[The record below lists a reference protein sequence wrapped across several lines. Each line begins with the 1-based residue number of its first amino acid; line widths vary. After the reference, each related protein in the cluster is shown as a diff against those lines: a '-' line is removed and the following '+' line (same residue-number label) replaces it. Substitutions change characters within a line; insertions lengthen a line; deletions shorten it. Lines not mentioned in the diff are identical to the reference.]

1 MDEQDELGVPLG
13 VVFFVIA
20 LVVALV
26 IGLGVWKMNQGM
38 GVEVIEVVPTP
49 VGEIKAEAAAEA
61 ATEAQPYAP
70 VTETTMVFSDVAPVG
85 DAQLKVY
92 FNVGQTDLSD
102 DAKANV
108 TALSN
113 VIKKMDAGD
122 AVVLISGFHDESGT
136 AQVNAEVA
144 KNRALA
150 VRDALVAEGVP
161 AGMIQLRKPE
171 VTLGEGEPAEAR
183 RVEVRVQ

>member
-1 MDEQDELGVPLG
+1 MDEQDELGMPLA

-26 IGLGVWKMNQGM
+26 IGLGIWKVNQGM
-38 GVEVIEVVPTP
+38 AVEVVDVVPTP
-49 VGEIKAEAAAEA
+49 VGEVKAEAAAEA
-61 ATEAQPYAP
+61 ALEAQPYAP
-70 VTETTMVFSDVAPVG
+70 ETETTMAFSDIAPVG
-85 DAQLKVY
+85 EAQLKVY

-102 DAKANV
+102 EAKANIA
-108 TALSN
+108 ALSN
-113 VIKKMDAGD
+113 VVKKMEAGD

-144 KNRALA
+144 KNRAIA

-171 VTLGEGEPAEAR
+171 VTLGEGEAAEAR

>member
-1 MDEQDELGVPLG
+1 MDEQDDLGIPLG

-20 LVVALV
+20 LVIALV
-26 IGLGVWKMNQGM
+26 IGLGIWKVNQGQA
-38 GVEVIEVVPTP
+38 VEVVEVMPTP

-61 ATEAQPYAP
+61 AAEAQPYAP
-70 VTETTMVFSDVAPVG
+70 VTETTMVFTDIAPVG

-102 DAKANV
+102 EAKANV
-108 TALSN
+108 AALSN
-113 VIKKMDAGD
+113 VIKKMEAGD

-136 AQVNAEVA
+136 AQINAEVA
-144 KNRALA
+144 KNRAVT
-150 VRDALVAEGVP
+150 VRDALIAEGVP
-161 AGMIQLRKPE
+161 AAMIQLRKPE

>member
-1 MDEQDELGVPLG
+1 MDEQDDLGIPLG

-20 LVVALV
+20 LVIALV
-26 IGLGVWKMNQGM
+26 IGLGIWKMNQGQA
-38 GVEVIEVVPTP
+38 VEVVEVMPTP
-49 VGEIKAEAAAEA
+49 VGEIKAEAAEA
-61 ATEAQPYAP
+61 TAEAQPYAP
-70 VTETTMVFSDVAPVG
+70 ATETTMVFTDIAPVG

-102 DAKANV
+102 EAKANV
-108 TALSN
+108 AALSN

-144 KNRALA
+144 KNRAMA
-150 VRDALVAEGVP
+150 VRDALIAEGVP
-161 AGMIQLRKPE
+161 AAMIQLRKPE

>member
-1 MDEQDELGVPLG
+1 MDEQDDLGIPLG

-20 LVVALV
+20 LVIALV
-26 IGLGVWKMNQGM
+26 IGLGIWKVNQGQA
-38 GVEVIEVVPTP
+38 VEVVEVMPTP

-61 ATEAQPYAP
+61 QPYAP
-70 VTETTMVFSDVAPVG
+70 ATETTMVFTDIAPVG

-92 FNVGQTDLSD
+92 FNVGQTDLSEE
-102 DAKANV
+102 ARGNIS
-108 TALSN
+108 ALSN
-113 VIKKMDAGD
+113 VIKKMGVGD

-136 AQVNAEVA
+136 AQINAEVA
-144 KNRALA
+144 KNRAVA
-150 VRDALVAEGVP
+150 VRDALIAEGVP
-161 AGMIQLRKPE
+161 AAMIQLRKPE

>member
-1 MDEQDELGVPLG
+1 MDEQDELGIPLA

-20 LVVALV
+20 LVIALV
-26 IGLGVWKMNQGM
+26 IGLGVWKMNQGV
-38 GVEVIEVVPTP
+38 GVEVVEVVPTP

-61 ATEAQPYAP
+61 QPYAP
-70 VTETTMVFSDVAPVG
+70 ETETTMVFSDVAPVG

-102 DAKANV
+102 EAKANIA
-108 TALSN
+108 ALSN
-113 VIKKMDAGD
+113 VIKKMEAGD

-144 KNRALA
+144 KNRAVA
-150 VRDALVAEGVP
+150 VRDALVLEGVP
-161 AGMIQLRKPE
+161 AAMIQLRKPE